1 MADYKIR
8 PYPGS
13 MLLLRSTVPSD
24 KYERL
29 FDYGWERMVGS
40 LEIRHVPGNHLQLF
54 DPEYAGELAETLRE
68 ALNF

>member
-1 MADYKIR
+1 
-8 PYPGS
+8 
-13 MLLLRSTVPSD
+13 
-24 KYERL
+24 
-29 FDYGWERMVGS
+29 MVGS